1 MMLSLV
7 KLGSSFSPITYSN
20 FFYLVANFKNLNVQ
34 TLPITQYR
42 YTPVF

>member
-1 MMLSLV
+1 MVDLVSNFSL
-7 KLGSSFSPITYSN
+7 KTYSN

-34 TLPITQYR
+34 TLTIAQYR

>member
-1 MMLSLV
+1 MFLTLV
-7 KLGSSFSPITYSN
+7 KLKAYFLQTHIQT

-34 TLPITQYR
+34 TLTITKHR